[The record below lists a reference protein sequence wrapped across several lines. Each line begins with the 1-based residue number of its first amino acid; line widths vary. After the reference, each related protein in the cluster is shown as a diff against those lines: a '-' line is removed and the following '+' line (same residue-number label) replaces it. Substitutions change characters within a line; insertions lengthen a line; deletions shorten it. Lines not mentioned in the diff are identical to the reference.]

1 MWMKW
6 STYKALRN
14 LLGTCLLGLC
24 SHISAQTVG
33 TAGQFRLSSWTVE
46 RAAPADI
53 WALALGGDGF
63 LWLGTGTGLYRFDG
77 VTFERYPLSP
87 GEGFRSVDITALS
100 LLPDGSLWIGFF
112 HGGAS
117 VLKAGHVTHYTDRDG
132 FPAGMVIAFAQ
143 ASDGSL
149 WAASRGGLA
158 RFDGRHWQTI
168 GSDWS
173 YPALRADWV
182 MADRE
187 GTLWVATGDQ
197 LLFLRKGSRRFEN
210 TSERVD
216 PDAVLAQAPDGTLW
230 LSDGLHGTRA
240 LPGLSAAHPSLDL
253 KQTLART
260 SFARSKRLLFDHDG
274 DLWGTDAERGGVY
287 RVSSP
292 SRLADGRSLQPA
304 DIDGVFNRSSGL
316 PSDVAVPLLENREG
330 TLWTGTN
337 LGLSSFHLNKV
348 QVPANIKVGPAAN
361 SALAASDAGEIWMAS
376 GGSLLR
382 ATAQNAEVISQG
394 LSDIGAALY
403 APVKTL
409 WVVGYN
415 CLGRMLDG
423 RFVPLE
429 LPVAGKHVIVQAIA
443 SDRQGGLWASLA
455 NNGLY
460 HWHQN
465 RWTRIDQGPG
475 LDAMTPTALA
485 LDASGRLWAGYP
497 DNRILSIDGQ
507 RRQLFGPA
515 QGLHVGNIATMD
527 TRAGDLLVGGDDG
540 LARLR
545 QGRFESLAIAE
556 PQVLVGVS
564 GIARTDRGDVWI
576 NGSRGVIH
584 IDADGFNKGFD
595 GSTYRAAY
603 ELFDYHDG
611 LPGIALQASPVPTAA
626 VDSLGRIWF
635 NTNQGVAWIDPARLR
650 RNPIAPP
657 VFIQGL
663 TAGDRRYTDLQSLR
677 LPQHTSNVRL
687 DYTATSLAI
696 PDRVQFRYKLDG
708 VDEQWQDSGTRREA
722 FYSNLG
728 PGKYRFHV
736 TAGNDDGVWN
746 DQGTSIDFSIAPQF
760 FQTSWFRLLC
770 IAAALALVAALYL
783 WWLHLMSGR
792 IRLRLEERTR
802 ERERIARELHD
813 TLLQGVQGLLLRLQA
828 FVVGLPADDS
838 RRGALDAAIDQARD
852 MLVEG
857 RDKIMSLRG
866 ADQARGQLAPSIHA
880 IGEELASTYGTPFR
894 VSMSGAEKPLCP
906 PACDEVIEIVREA
919 MRNAFI
925 HADAKLIKV
934 DISYRPQSLRIA
946 IRDDGRGIQASTI
959 RQGRLDDHWGLVGM
973 HERAEKLGATLT
985 IRRTEPSGTEVVLAM
1000 PGHVVFNP
1008 GLSARRLMG
1017 WWTRKP
1023 R

>member
-1 MWMKW
+1 MWMKH
-6 STYKALRN
+6 STYNALRN
-14 LLGTCLLGLC
+14 LLGACLLGLC
-24 SHISAQTVG
+24 WCISAQPVST
-33 TAGQFRLSSWTVE
+33 TEQFRLTSWTVE

-53 WALALGGDGF
+53 WALAQGGDGF

-77 VTFERYPLSP
+77 ARFERYEPSP
-87 GEGFRSVDITALS
+87 GEGFRSMDITALS
-100 LLPDGSLWIGFF
+100 MLPDGSLWIGFF
-112 HGGAS
+112 YGGAS

-143 ASDGSL
+143 AGDGSL

-168 GSDWS
+168 GSDWG
-173 YPALRADWV
+173 YPAKRADWV
-182 MADRE
+182 MAGRE
-187 GTLWVATGDQ
+187 GTLWVTTGDQ
-197 LLFLRKGSRRFEN
+197 LMFLRKGSHRFES

-240 LPGLSAAHPSLDL
+240 LPGLSAAHPSPDL

-274 DLWGTDAERGGVY
+274 HLWGSDAERGGVY

-292 SRLADGRSLQPA
+292 SRLAGGRSLQPA
-304 DIDGVFNRSSGL
+304 DIDGVFNHDSGL
-316 PSDVAVPLLENREG
+316 PSDVAVPLLEDHEG

-348 QVPANIKVGPAAN
+348 RVPANTKVGPAAE
-361 SALAASDAGEIWMAS
+361 SAPASSDVGQIWMAS

-382 ATAQNAEVISQG
+382 ATAQDAEVISQG
-394 LSDIGAALY
+394 LPHIDAALY
-403 APVKTL
+403 APDKTL
-409 WVVGYN
+409 WLVGYN
-415 CLGRMLDG
+415 CLGRMVNG

-429 LPVAGKHVIVQAIA
+429 LPVASKLVTVRAIA
-443 SDRQGGLWASLA
+443 SDRQGGLWASFA

-465 RWTRIDQGPG
+465 HWTRVDQGLG
-475 LDAMTPTALA
+475 LDAMTPSALA

-497 DNRILSIDGQ
+497 ENRILSIDGQ
-507 RRQLFGPA
+507 VRQVFGPA
-515 QGLHVGNIATMD
+515 QGLHVGNIATID
-527 TRAGDLLVGGDDG
+527 TSAGDLLVGGDGG
-540 LARLR
+540 LASLR
-545 QGRFESLAIAE
+545 QGRFESLAITE
-556 PQVLVGVS
+556 PQVVAGVS
-564 GIARTDRGDVWI
+564 GIVHTDRGDVWI
-576 NGSRGVIH
+576 NGSRGVVH
-584 IDADGFNKGFD
+584 IDADTFHKGF
-595 GSTYRAAY
+595 GGGYRAAY
-603 ELFDYHDG
+603 ELYDYHDG
-611 LPGIALQASPVPTAA
+611 LPGIALQASPVSTAA
-626 VDSLGRIWF
+626 ADSLGRIWF
-635 NTNQGVAWIDPARLR
+635 NTNQGVAWIDPARLH

-663 TAGDRRYTDLQSLR
+663 TAGDRSYTDLQSLR

-696 PDRVQFRYKLDG
+696 PDRVRFRYKLDG
-708 VDEQWQDSGTRREA
+708 VDNQWQDSGTRREA

-736 TAGNDDGVWN
+736 TAANDDGIWN
-746 DQGTSIDFSIAPQF
+746 DQDASIDFSIAPQF

-770 IAAALALVAALYL
+770 IAAGLMLVAALYL
-783 WWLHLMSGR
+783 WWLRLMSGR

-828 FVVGLPADDS
+828 LVAGLPADD
-838 RRGALDAAIDQARD
+838 RQRGALDAAIVQARD

-857 RDKIMSLRG
+857 RDKIVALRG
-866 ADQARGQLAPSIHA
+866 ADQGRGQLTQSIHA
-880 IGEELASTYGTPFR
+880 IGEELASTYGTPFQ
-894 VSMSGAEKPLCP
+894 VNMSGVEKPLCP
-906 PACDEVIEIVREA
+906 PACDEVVEIVREA

-925 HADAKLIKV
+925 HANAKLIKV
-934 DISYRPQSLRIA
+934 DIGYQPQSLRIA
-946 IRDDGRGIQASTI
+946 VRDDGRGIQANTI
-959 RQGRLDDHWGLVGM
+959 RQGRRDGHWGLVGM

-985 IRRTEPSGTEVVLAM
+985 IRRGELGGTDVVLAI
-1000 PGHVVFNP
+1000 PGHVVFDP
-1008 GLSARRLMG
+1008 RLFGRRPMG
-1017 WWTRKP
+1017 
-1023 R
+1023 